1 MANIIL
7 GGFMILSI
15 DKLKKEY
22 GKDDNYQKV
31 LDNISIDFK
40 SGEFVCILG
49 ESGSGKSTLLNII
62 GGLDSDYSGTVNINN
77 LNLKYIDLDDYRRER
92 IGFIFQNFNLIPSL
106 SIIDNIIVPL
116 DKYNLSYKEKKRR
129 ALNLL
134 RKLNIFDIKNKKINE
149 LSGGQKQRIAIARA
163 LINDPDIILADE
175 PTGALDE
182 KNSLNILE
190 ILKEIRERGKLV
202 IVVTHSLKVIDYST
216 RVIRIKDGKIDSDKK
231 IKRVKETNLNRDEL
245 ESNNFLYL
253 IKYGLRNVFNNK
265 KRNIFITLASSIGII
280 GIILSLFIGNSV
292 KNYISD
298 LIVDKVDP
306 LKYSILYKEQDMYSS
321 NSFDKDIISK
331 IKKIKH
337 VDNIYE
343 EIDYSISSINYNE
356 NNYDLAYLD
365 SFDSINLEKGND
377 KGLVISKY
385 LYDKLGKNSINKQVL
400 LSLVDSYKV
409 IEFKVKIT
417 GVAEN
422 NGISLID
429 NNNHAYLSYNNL
441 KEIYKKEDVEL
452 IPNSLIIKIDDNEYI
467 DDIKDDLEK
476 IDLTCFNNSDLYDE
490 LSNYLNIA
498 VFVLSMFSSLSLIV
512 SIIMIS
518 IIINITVLE
527 RTKEIGLLRSI
538 GYSKKN
544 IRDIFNSEA
553 IFLGLFIGLFS
564 IIISKII
571 IKSASKIILNKFN
584 VVFKSNNIK
593 FYLFGLILSIILLLL
608 ASYIPSKKASNR
620 DPINSLR
627 YE

>member
-253 IKYGLRNVFNNK
+253 IKYGIRNVFNNK

-584 VVFKSNNIK
+584 VVF
-593 FYLFGLILSIILLLL
+593 LSLEL
-608 ASYIPSKKASNR
+608 
-620 DPINSLR
+620 
-627 YE
+627 

>member
-306 LKYSILYKEQDMYSS
+306 LKYSILYKEQDIYSS

-385 LYDKLGKNSINKQVL
+385 LYEKLGKNSINKQVL

>member
-182 KNSLNILE
+182 NNSLNIME
-190 ILKEIRERGKLV
+190 ILKEIRDRGKLV
-202 IVVTHSLKVIDYST
+202 IVVTHSNKVIDYST
-216 RVIRIKDGKIDSDKK
+216 RVVSIKDGKIDSDKK
-231 IKRVKETNLNRDEL
+231 IKKVKETKLNKDEL
-245 ESNNFLYL
+245 ELNNFLYL
-253 IKYGLRNVFNNK
+253 IKYGIRNIFNNK

-306 LKYSILYKEQDMYSS
+306 LKYSISYKDQDIYSN
-321 NSFDKDIISK
+321 NSFDKDTINK

-337 VDNIYE
+337 IENVYE
-343 EIDYSISSINYNE
+343 EIDYSISSINFKDV
-356 NNYDLAYLD
+356 NYDLTYLD
-365 SFDSINLEKGND
+365 SFENIKLEKGND

-452 IPNSLIIKIDDNEYI
+452 IPNNLIIKIDENEYI

-476 IDLTCFNNSDLYDE
+476 IDLTCSNNSDLYDE

-498 VFVLSMFSSLSLIV
+498 VFILSIFSSLSLIV
-512 SIIMIS
+512 SVIMIS

-553 IFLGLFIGLFS
+553 IFLGLVIGLFS

-571 IKSASKIILNKFN
+571 IKSASKIILDRFN
-584 VVFKSNNIK
+584 IMFKSNNIK
-593 FYLFGLILSIILLLL
+593 YYFFGLLLSIILLLF

>member
-182 KNSLNILE
+182 NNSLNIME
-190 ILKEIRERGKLV
+190 ILKEIRDRGKLV
-202 IVVTHSLKVIDYST
+202 IVVTHSNKVIDYST
-216 RVIRIKDGKIDSDKK
+216 RVVSIKDGKIDSDKK
-231 IKRVKETNLNRDEL
+231 IKKVKETKLNKDEL
-245 ESNNFLYL
+245 ELNNFLYL
-253 IKYGLRNVFNNK
+253 IKYGIRNIFNNK

-306 LKYSILYKEQDMYSS
+306 LKYSISNKDQDIYSN
-321 NSFDKDIISK
+321 NSFDKDTINK

-337 VDNIYE
+337 IENVYE
-343 EIDYSISSINYNE
+343 EIDYSISSINFKDV
-356 NNYDLAYLD
+356 NYDLTYLD
-365 SFDSINLEKGND
+365 SFENIKLEKGND

-452 IPNSLIIKIDDNEYI
+452 IPNNLIIKIDENEYI

-476 IDLTCFNNSDLYDE
+476 IDLTCSNNSDLYDE

-498 VFVLSMFSSLSLIV
+498 VFILSIFSSLSLIV
-512 SIIMIS
+512 SVIMIS

-553 IFLGLFIGLFS
+553 IFLGLVIGLFS

-571 IKSASKIILNKFN
+571 IKSASKIILDRFN
-584 VVFKSNNIK
+584 IMFKSNNIK
-593 FYLFGLILSIILLLL
+593 YYFFGLLLSIILLLF

>member
-129 ALNLL
+129 ALNLI

>member
-1 MANIIL
+1 
-7 GGFMILSI
+7 MILSI

-31 LDNISIDFK
+31 LDDVSIDFK
-40 SGEFVCILG
+40 SGEFICILG

-62 GGLDSDYSGTVNINN
+62 GGLDSEYSGTVNINN

-106 SIIDNIIVPL
+106 SIIDNIIIPL

-134 RKLNIFDIKNKKINE
+134 RKLKIFDIKNKKINE

-190 ILKEIRERGKLV
+190 ILKEIREKGKLV

-253 IKYGLRNVFNNK
+253 IKYGIRNVFNNK

-306 LKYSILYKEQDMYSS
+306 LKYSILYKEQDIYSS

-385 LYDKLGKNSINKQVL
+385 LYEKLGKNSINKQVL

-417 GVAEN
+417 GVAKN

-429 NNNHAYLSYNNL
+429 NNNHAYISYNNL
-441 KEIYKKEDVEL
+441 REIYDKEDIEL
-452 IPNSLIIKIDDNEYI
+452 VPNNLIIKIDDNDYI

-476 IDLTCFNNSDLYDE
+476 LNLICTNNSDLYDE

-571 IKSASKIILNKFN
+571 IKSASKVILNKFN